1 MENLFGVKELEDF
14 YEKLNEKELL
24 KILELG
30 AVLGFSV
37 EERFLISFGSLSNRG
52 EHEWLD
58 RKKMMMVDISVFDA
72 FYDERGR
79 LLVEEEPNAEDVR
92 EILLFGTGGVI
103 DKFDTEFERLS
114 Y

>member
-1 MENLFGVKELEDF
+1 MENSFDIDELENY
-14 YEKLNEKELL
+14 YENLTEKQLL
-24 KILELG
+24 KILKLG
-30 AVLGFSV
+30 AVLAFSIK
-37 EERFLISFGSLSNRG
+37 ERFVISFGSLSNRG